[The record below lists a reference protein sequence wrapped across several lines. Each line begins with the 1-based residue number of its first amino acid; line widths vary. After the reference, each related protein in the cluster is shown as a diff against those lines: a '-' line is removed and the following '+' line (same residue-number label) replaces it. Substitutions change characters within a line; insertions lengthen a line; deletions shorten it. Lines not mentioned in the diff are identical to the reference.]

1 MLITSFVVNVIAFQA
16 SDPLTN
22 HDALSGPGIPSN
34 NTKFMLALK
43 YGSQIGE
50 DTRESK
56 PFPERGEVVKT
67 WTIESAC
74 VVRVSKKS
82 SGRGWRT

>member
-1 MLITSFVVNVIAFQA
+1 MSKLFKRRRYDTFI
-16 SDPLTN
+16 
-22 HDALSGPGIPSN
+22 N
-34 NTKFMLALK
+34 NTKFMVALK

-67 WTIESAC
+67 WTIEVKFCPEFA
-74 VVRVSKKS
+74 
-82 SGRGWRT
+82 

>member
-1 MLITSFVVNVIAFQA
+1 MKSCLRDYVSKLFKRRRYDTFI
-16 SDPLTN
+16 
-22 HDALSGPGIPSN
+22 N

-67 WTIESAC
+67 WTIEVKFCPEFA
-74 VVRVSKKS
+74 
-82 SGRGWRT
+82 